1 MMHTVSLCVPLSYFL
16 EEQKWQNRLI
26 IPAII
31 EKLWISGQPIAWQ
44 VNNLTQIKGTRLGI
58 RNSETRS

>member
-1 MMHTVSLCVPLSYFL
+1 MMHTVSLSVPSSSFQ
-16 EEQKWQNRLI
+16 EGHKWQNRLI

-58 RNSETRS
+58 RNSENQS